1 MLRQTRVSMKR
12 QNKPGRLIEGK
23 YANYFE
29 VGHNPFEFYFDF
41 GQYDPPS
48 ENIQMLAR
56 ILTSPN
62 CAKMLLETLSSS
74 IENFEREHGPIATA
88 TDDLDAMEFVRRS
101 LKIMEI
107 KS

>member
-1 MLRQTRVSMKR
+1 MKPQT
-12 QNKPGRLIEGK
+12 KPTRILEGK

-48 ENIQMLAR
+48 DNVRILTR
-56 ILTSPN
+56 ILTSPS
-62 CAKMLLETLSSS
+62 CAKMLLETLTASVQ
-74 IENFEREHGPIATA
+74 NFEREHGAIATGA
-88 TDDLDAMEFVRRS
+88 DDVDAMEFVRKS
-101 LKIMEI
+101 LKRMEV

>member
-1 MLRQTRVSMKR
+1 MKR
-12 QNKPGRLIEGK
+12 QTKPARIREGK

-48 ENIQMLAR
+48 ENVQILTR
-56 ILTSPN
+56 ILTSPP

-74 IENFEREHGPIATA
+74 IQNFEREHGSIATGA
-88 TDDLDAMEFVRRS
+88 DDLDAMEFVRRS
-101 LKIMEI
+101 LKRMEM

>member
-1 MLRQTRVSMKR
+1 MKSQT
-12 QNKPGRLIEGK
+12 KPARIREGK

-48 ENIQMLAR
+48 ENVRILTR

-74 IENFEREHGPIATA
+74 IQNFEREHGPIATGG
-88 TDDLDAMEFVRRS
+88 DDVDAMEFVRES
-101 LKIMEI
+101 LKRMEM